1 MTKMGRRNWKRAF
14 FILLGSVLITGILVV
29 GFITYLLVSKPSFQS
44 EFISPKED
52 VTPFFTLTTS
62 KAAINVWIREELAK
76 KEKTVENINYE
87 VVLEDFIYLRGN
99 LIVFNR
105 EIPFQMVFHPHVNED
120 GGLTLQEREISLGRL
135 QLPGEL
141 VISLI
146 DEQIDFPKWVSVEP
160 SRREISVNVKRIQ
173 LDDGMQLSVK
183 RFDLQKDQLE
193 FILMR

>member
-52 VTPFFTLTTS
+52 VTPFFTLSTS